1 MNEDKD
7 KIIQE
12 LKEQLQMEKSVK
24 DSEVLMNA
32 DLKEYNEKLQ
42 LTIDTLLKINEDFLL
57 KIANLKFELKKKI
70 DKI

>member
-24 DSEVLMNA
+24 NSEVLMNA

-42 LTIDTLLKINEDFLL
+42 LTIDTLLKINEDFLI
-57 KIANLKFELKKKI
+57 KIAKLKFELKKQINKI
-70 DKI
+70 

>member
-24 DSEVLMNA
+24 NSEVLMNA

-42 LTIDTLLKINEDFLL
+42 LTIDTLLKINEDFLI
-57 KIANLKFELKKKI
+57 KIAKLKFELKRKI

>member
-12 LKEQLQMEKSVK
+12 LKEQLQMEISVK
-24 DSEVLMNA
+24 NSEVLMNA

-42 LTIDTLLKINEDFLL
+42 LTIDTLLKINEDFLI
-57 KIANLKFELKKKI
+57 KISKLKFELKRKI

>member
-24 DSEVLMNA
+24 NSEVLMNA

-42 LTIDTLLKINEDFLL
+42 LTIDTLLKINEDFLI
-57 KIANLKFELKKKI
+57 KIAKLKFELKKQI

>member
-32 DLKEYNEKLQ
+32 NLKEYNEKLQ

-57 KIANLKFELKKKI
+57 KIANLKFELKRKI

>member
-12 LKEQLQMEKSVK
+12 LKEQLQMEISVK
-24 DSEVLMNA
+24 NSEVLMNA
-32 DLKEYNEKLQ
+32 DLNEYNEKLQ
-42 LTIDTLLKINEDFLL
+42 LTIDTLLKINEDFLI
-57 KIANLKFELKKKI
+57 KIAKLKFELKRKI

>member
-24 DSEVLMNA
+24 DSEVLMNV

-42 LTIDTLLKINEDFLL
+42 LTIDTLLKINEDFLI
-57 KIANLKFELKKKI
+57 KIAKLKFELKKQINKI
-70 DKI
+70 

>member
-12 LKEQLQMEKSVK
+12 LKEQLQMEISVK
-24 DSEVLMNA
+24 NSEVLMNA

-42 LTIDTLLKINEDFLL
+42 LTIDTLLKINEDFLI
-57 KIANLKFELKKKI
+57 KIAKLKFELKKQI

>member
-12 LKEQLQMEKSVK
+12 LKEQLQMEISVK
-24 DSEVLMNA
+24 NSEVLMNA

-42 LTIDTLLKINEDFLL
+42 LTIDTLLKINEDFLI
-57 KIANLKFELKKKI
+57 KIAKLKFELKRKI

>member
-12 LKEQLQMEKSVK
+12 LKEQLQMEISVK
-24 DSEVLMNA
+24 NSEVLMNI

-42 LTIDTLLKINEDFLL
+42 LTIDTLLKINEDFLI
-57 KIANLKFELKKKI
+57 KIAKLKFELKKQINKI
-70 DKI
+70 

>member
-12 LKEQLQMEKSVK
+12 LKEQLQMEKAVK

-32 DLKEYNEKLQ
+32 NLKEYNEKLQ

-57 KIANLKFELKKKI
+57 KIANLKFELKRKI

>member
-12 LKEQLQMEKSVK
+12 LKEQLQMEKAVK

-57 KIANLKFELKKKI
+57 KIANLKFELKRKI

>member
-12 LKEQLQMEKSVK
+12 LKEQLEMEISVK
-24 DSEVLMNA
+24 NSEVLMNA

-42 LTIDTLLKINEDFLL
+42 LTIDTLLKINEDFLI
-57 KIANLKFELKKKI
+57 KIAKLKFELKRKI

>member
-12 LKEQLQMEKSVK
+12 LKERLQMEISVK
-24 DSEVLMNA
+24 NSEVLMNA

-42 LTIDTLLKINEDFLL
+42 LTIDTLLKINEDFLI
-57 KIANLKFELKKKI
+57 KIANLKFELKRKI

>member
-1 MNEDKD
+1 MNQDKD

-12 LKEQLQMEKSVK
+12 LKEQLQMEKAVK

-32 DLKEYNEKLQ
+32 NLKEYNEKLQ

-57 KIANLKFELKKKI
+57 KIANLKFELKKRI

>member
-42 LTIDTLLKINEDFLL
+42 LTIDTLLKINEDFLI
-57 KIANLKFELKKKI
+57 KIAKLKFELKKQI

>member
-12 LKEQLQMEKSVK
+12 LKEQLQMEKTVK

-57 KIANLKFELKKKI
+57 KIANLKFELKRKI

>member
-12 LKEQLQMEKSVK
+12 LREQLQMEISVK
-24 DSEVLMNA
+24 NSEVLMNA

-42 LTIDTLLKINEDFLL
+42 LTIDTLLKINEDFLI
-57 KIANLKFELKKKI
+57 KIAKLKFELKKQI

>member
-32 DLKEYNEKLQ
+32 NLKEYNEKLQ

>member
-12 LKEQLQMEKSVK
+12 LREQLQMEISVK
-24 DSEVLMNA
+24 NSEVLMNA

-42 LTIDTLLKINEDFLL
+42 LTIDTLLKINEDFLI
-57 KIANLKFELKKKI
+57 KISKLKFELKRKI

>member
-12 LKEQLQMEKSVK
+12 LKEQLQMEISVK
-24 DSEVLMNA
+24 NSEVLMNA

-42 LTIDTLLKINEDFLL
+42 LTIDTLLKINEDFLI
-57 KIANLKFELKKKI
+57 KIAKLKFELKKQINKI
-70 DKI
+70 

>member
-32 DLKEYNEKLQ
+32 NLKEYNEKLQ

-57 KIANLKFELKKKI
+57 KISNLKFELKRKI
-70 DKI
+70 DRI

>member
-12 LKEQLQMEKSVK
+12 LKEQLQMEKTVK

-42 LTIDTLLKINEDFLL
+42 LTIDTLLKINEDFLI
-57 KIANLKFELKKKI
+57 KIANLKFELKRKI

>member
-12 LKEQLQMEKSVK
+12 LKEQLQMEISVK
-24 DSEVLMNA
+24 NSEVLMNA

-42 LTIDTLLKINEDFLL
+42 LTIDTLLKINEDFLI
-57 KIANLKFELKKKI
+57 KIAKLKFELKKKI

>member
-12 LKEQLQMEKSVK
+12 LKEQLQMEISVK
-24 DSEVLMNA
+24 NSEVLMNA

-42 LTIDTLLKINEDFLL
+42 LTIDTLLKINEDFLI
-57 KIANLKFELKKKI
+57 KIANLKFELKRKI

>member
-7 KIIQE
+7 KKIQE
-12 LKEQLQMEKSVK
+12 LKEQLQMEISVK
-24 DSEVLMNA
+24 NSEVLMNA

-42 LTIDTLLKINEDFLL
+42 LTIDTLLKINEDFLI
-57 KIANLKFELKKKI
+57 KIAKLKFELKRKI

>member
-7 KIIQE
+7 KKIQE
-12 LKEQLQMEKSVK
+12 LKEQLQMEISVK
-24 DSEVLMNA
+24 NSEVLMNA

-42 LTIDTLLKINEDFLL
+42 LTIDTLLKINEDFLI
-57 KIANLKFELKKKI
+57 KISKLKFELKRKI

>member
-12 LKEQLQMEKSVK
+12 LKEQIQMEKIVK

-42 LTIDTLLKINEDFLL
+42 LTIDTLLKINEDFLI
-57 KIANLKFELKKKI
+57 KIAKLKFELKRKI

>member
-32 DLKEYNEKLQ
+32 NLKEYNEKLQ
-42 LTIDTLLKINEDFLL
+42 LTIDTLLKINEDFLI
-57 KIANLKFELKKKI
+57 KIANLKFELKRKI